1 MTTTLLRWSGAAV
14 LAIATASFSW
24 QSLAEPAVV
33 YPFAET
39 ESVASGD
46 DAADDPAIW
55 VHPEDPLK
63 SLVIGTDKQAGLAVY
78 DLKGKQVSFCPDG
91 EMNNVDL
98 RTDFPLGG
106 KSIVL
111 VGASNRTSDSIAL
124 YALDPTSGSLTSV
137 TARPLETGIAVY
149 GFCLYRDSKNGE
161 HYAFINSKRGAVQQ
175 WRIFDNGEGT
185 IDAEKVVQ
193 FDVGS
198 QVEGMVADDERSLL
212 YVGEEKVAVW
222 RYPLPVDLEEI
233 IRFPVDIK
241 APLGNVIEDVEGL
254 TLYLT
259 PHVTGY
265 LIASNQGNNEFLV
278 YERTGDNRFLGSFRI
293 AGANG
298 IDGVTETDGIDVTSA
313 SLGPEFEGGLLVV
326 QDDEDDQGNQNFKYV
341 RWADVAQ
348 ALGLD

>member
-1 MTTTLLRWSGAAV
+1 MAV
-14 LAIATASFSW
+14 LTILAASFSL
-24 QSLAEPAVV
+24 QSVAEPAVV
-33 YPFAET
+33 RPFAET

-55 VHPEDPLK
+55 VNPDDPAK

-78 DLKGKQVSFCPDG
+78 DLKGNQVSFRADG

-98 RTDFPLGG
+98 RTEFRLG
-106 KSIVL
+106 SNPIVL
-111 VGASNRTSDSIAL
+111 VGASNRTNGSIAL
-124 YALDPTSGSLTSV
+124 YALDSSSGELNSV
-137 TARPLETGIAVY
+137 TARTLDTGIDVY
-149 GFCLYRDSKNGE
+149 GFCLHRNVKTGD
-161 HYAFINSKRGAVQQ
+161 HFAFVNSKRGDVQQ
-175 WRIFDNGEGT
+175 WRIFDNGEGKV
-185 IDAEKVVQ
+185 DAELVVQ

-222 RYPLPVDLEEI
+222 RYPLPVDIEEI

-278 YERTGDNRFLGSFRI
+278 YERTGDNPFLGSFRI
-293 AGANG
+293 EDGNG
-298 IDGVTETDGIDVTSA
+298 VDGVTETDGIDVTSA
-313 SLGPEFEGGLLVV
+313 ALGPDFEDGLLVV

-341 RWADVAQ
+341 RWADVAE
-348 ALGLD
+348 ALGLK